1 MLTRCPSCG
10 SQTQEDERVC
20 AACGWDFAFHKRIEL
35 PAKKPSAA
43 PAADGDLAAILPPSR
58 EAPIPV
64 ERQKPPGPE
73 SESARPGEKVAVDL
87 PSVKAPPEGVAE
99 PAIPEQAE
107 TASEP
112 EPAQVSAEEPPLE
125 APPQAKTEDAPS
137 ARRHSPVH
145 IAAVAGAAIVVVSLL
160 NVYLLRR
167 SETTLVSN
175 LPMGV
180 SPPGKAPAPDAA
192 PVALVASQPLPEPP
206 SRPRVESRPAAAFI
220 SPSRVRIISA
230 LNVASPAPETAVKPA
245 SFPVSTATQEDPEDP
260 APARRAKPTG
270 PTWSFEG
277 MVFDLITARGVFA
290 VKLSLRDAGD
300 NVVGETETGGDG
312 RFKIV
317 VPAGGARGYR
327 LSLAHGD
334 YSDRYIDESDAMSS
348 LRNATPDERRI
359 LMKAA
364 ARNLPWVGASSNIVR
379 RDMAIVPRFPEEP

>member
-1 MLTRCPSCG
+1 MLSRCPSCG

-20 AACGWDFAFHKRIEL
+20 AACGWDFVSHKRIEL

-64 ERQKPPGPE
+64 ERQKPSGPE
-73 SESARPGEKVAVDL
+73 SESARPEDKVAVDL
-87 PSVKAPPEGVAE
+87 PSVKAPPEVVA
-99 PAIPEQAE
+99 
-107 TASEP
+107 EP
-112 EPAQVSAEEPPLE
+112 EPAQVSADESPLE
-125 APPQAKTEDAPS
+125 ATPQAKTAGAPS
-137 ARRHSPVH
+137 ARRYSPVH
-145 IAAVAGAAIVVVSLL
+145 IAAVAGAAIAVVSLL

-175 LPMGV
+175 PPMGV
-180 SPPGKAPAPDAA
+180 SPSGKAPAPDAA
-192 PVALVASQPLPEPP
+192 PVAPQPVPEPT

-220 SPSRVRIISA
+220 APSRVRILSA
-230 LNVASPAPETAVKPA
+230 VNVPSPAPETAVEPA
-245 SFPVSTATQEDPEDP
+245 SPPVATATQEDPEDP

-290 VKLSLRDAGD
+290 VKLSLRDPDG

-334 YSDRYIDESDAMSS
+334 YSDRYIDEGDAMSS
-348 LRNATPDERRI
+348 LRNATPDERGI

-364 ARNLPWVGASSNIVR
+364 ARNLPWVGTPKKIVR
-379 RDMAIVPRFPEEP
+379 RDLAVVPRSHEEP